1 MHATKEFPLPKP
13 KRFRWCLVVLRV
25 EAVFTM
31 KNTTQPRTG
40 STHQTVIEVSTA
52 KSTQS
57 IRIGFTDQRLSAYGG
72 MALWSGFLHK
82 CGVRSQLAKV
92 MPYEPSSPNAYEPI
106 DVAVGFLGGVLCG
119 ADKLS
124 RVAYL
129 GQDNAIAQVLGIEAM
144 ASQST
149 LSRFLAHFDQ
159 GASDKLNGLHRWAL
173 GRLPSARDG
182 YTLDLDSWSLLH
194 EGGHQ
199 EGVTR
204 GHTPKGLEPCH
215 RPLIACL
222 AEAKLVAG
230 FWLRPGNAQCH
241 EQVPQFIT
249 ALLDELPKHI
259 RISCVRADAG
269 FYAEKVLQML
279 EQRQLRYIIAVKLYK
294 KWQKYCRHSDEA
306 WTATDVSGIEAQ
318 EIAGEVPGRRII
330 ILRHRVSERPD
341 AGGKVL
347 IDVPAYRF
355 QVLMTNLPASW
366 SVLAIWRRYNG
377 RSDSEN
383 RIRELGS
390 QFGVKGFCCRKFWA
404 TQAACQLAIWA
415 YNLCVLLQRE
425 LGLLEKVQLETLRW
439 RLFCRAGV
447 WSQAQGQATLKL
459 AIRGEKARH
468 WWLQVIEKLKSM
480 LPPLNCNAVE
490 FTPV

>member
-1 MHATKEFPLPKP
+1 
-13 KRFRWCLVVLRV
+13 
-25 EAVFTM
+25 M

-40 STHQTVIEVSTA
+40 STHQTVIEISTA
-52 KSTQS
+52 KTTQS
-57 IRIGFTDQRLSAYGG
+57 IRIGFTNQRLSAYGG
-72 MALWSGFLHK
+72 MAVWSSFLRK
-82 CGVRSQLAKV
+82 YAVRQQLAKV
-92 MPYEPSSPNAYEPI
+92 MPYEPTSPNAYEPT
-106 DVAVGFLGGVLCG
+106 DVALGFLGGVICG

-129 GQDNAIAQVLGIEAM
+129 RHDNAIAQVLGIEGV

-149 LSRFLAHFDQ
+149 FSRFLGWFDQ
-159 GASDKLNGLHRWAL
+159 AASDRLNELHIWAM
-173 GRLPSARDG
+173 GRLPSQRDG

-194 EGGHQ
+194 EEGHQ
-199 EGVTR
+199 EGVR
-204 GHTPKGLEPCH
+204 QGHTPKGLEPCH

-230 FWLRPGNAQCH
+230 FWLRQGNAQCH
-241 EQVPQFIT
+241 ERVPQYVT
-249 ALLDELPKHI
+249 ALLDQLPKHI

-279 EQRQLRYIIAVKLYK
+279 EQRKLHYIVAVKLYPH
-294 KWQKYCRHSDEA
+294 WQKYCRYSDEA
-306 WTATDVSGIEAQ
+306 WSATDVPGIEAQ
-318 EIAGEVPGRRII
+318 EIPGEVSGRRII
-330 ILRHRVSERPD
+330 VLRHRLSDRPD

-347 IDVPAYRF
+347 IDVTGYRF
-355 QVLMTNLPASW
+355 QVLVTNLPASW

-383 RIRELGS
+383 RIQELGS
-390 QFGVKGFCCRKFWA
+390 QFGVKGFCCQKFWA

-425 LGLLEKVQLETLRW
+425 LGLLDKVKLQTLRW

-447 WSQAQGQATLKL
+447 WSQAQGKATLKL
-459 AIRGEKARH
+459 AVRGDQARQ
-468 WWLQVIEKLKSM
+468 WWLQVIEKLKST
-480 LPPLNCNAVE
+480 LPPLNCDAVE
-490 FTPV
+490 FTKV